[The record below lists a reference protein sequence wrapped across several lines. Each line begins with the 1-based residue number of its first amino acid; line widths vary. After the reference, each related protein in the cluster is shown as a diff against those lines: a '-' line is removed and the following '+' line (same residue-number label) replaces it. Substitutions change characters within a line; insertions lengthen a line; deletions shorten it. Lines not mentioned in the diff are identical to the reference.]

1 MRDGSA
7 RLIVPALGGVYRV
20 FAPYTET
27 AIRIVAGLSFVPH
40 GYPKLFFNPMARRRS
55 SSRVATAPGCS
66 GLFCLGVRKCSA
78 ASCWRPAS

>member
-27 AIRIVAGLSFVPH
+27 AIRIVAGLSFDTEEEP
-40 GYPKLFFNPMARRRS
+40 
-55 SSRVATAPGCS
+55 
-66 GLFCLGVRKCSA
+66 
-78 ASCWRPAS
+78 